1 MTLEYLKKIGLLDRV
16 PPESANIGLLLR
28 QALDKVAFL
37 PVGLMVDQWRWKVF
51 SGEVT
56 PADYNRAWWELKLNY
71 QGVAP
76 PMPRSEDDFDPGAKY
91 HVASDTPYARYF
103 LARVLQFQFHRALC
117 REAGFTGR

>member
-1 MTLEYLKKIGLLDRV
+1 VTLEYLKKIGLLDRV